1 MSAPTLPTRLRE
13 FAHRMPTP
21 PAGVASIVRSP
32 WMLGLAAAGWSLLI
46 GLGIALASFAVV
58 WIASDTGLELA
69 EAMRLGGLTWLVA
82 NGATVVIAGVSYSL
96 LPWGLLLIPLLLLGY
111 AGGWE
116 IGRAHV

>member
-13 FAHRMPTP
+13 FAHRMPNP
-21 PAGVASIVRSP
+21 PAGMASVLRSP
-32 WMLGLAAAGWSLLI
+32 WLLGLAAAGWSLLI

-96 LPWGLLLIPLLLLGY
+96 LPWGLQ
-111 AGGWE
+111 